1 LFKRIVDFVTIN
13 IIFPLAVLMFVIG
26 GVMFLTAGGDPG
38 KIGGAKKILTAVV
51 IGLAII
57 LAAWLI
63 VGTVITFLT
72 PASSPLQNWSTIDCP
87 VP

>member
-1 LFKRIVDFVTIN
+1 MIV
-13 IIFPLAVLMFVIG
+13 AG

-38 KIGGAKKILTAVV
+38 RIGSAKKILTATV

-63 VGTVITFLT
+63 IDTVIMFLV
-72 PASSPLQNWSTIDCP
+72 PSSSPFQSWETIDCP